1 MDRVSDIKE
10 VLIVGLGGRIDGWV
24 NFFVSDSEVGVTMV
38 KAEECVA
45 VGMTVMSD
53 FTSIGVNGKVW
64 AAEVGEIWN

>member
-1 MDRVSDIKE
+1 M
-10 VLIVGLGGRIDGWV
+10 
-24 NFFVSDSEVGVTMV
+24 TMV